1 MPHPLWAI
9 CLVVRAILIVLTR
22 YTGRFARK
30 ITATYIGA
38 IAVGFLYKAVTGSN
52 NEFQVEKVFWHD
64 SRLLHACMFALSSIY
79 ILMGDPAMAALVL
92 TVDVLASVA
101 YRMWFGI

>member
-9 CLVVRAILIVLTR
+9 CLLVRAILIFVTR
-22 YTGRFARK
+22 YTAPFARI

-52 NEFQVEKVFWHD
+52 NEVQVEKVFWHD

-79 ILMGDPAMAALVL
+79 ILRGDPAMAAFVL
-92 TVDVLASVA
+92 IVDVLASVA
-101 YRMWFGI
+101 YRIWFRR